1 MISPEVFLQELGLSP
16 KETQVYLALLKLGPS
31 SVRHLAEAAQVNR
44 GTTYDIL
51 KSLQQQGL
59 VSYYDQ
65 EKKTYFVAQEPES
78 LSQMI
83 ADRKQSLETMSQ
95 QLKEVVPQLRSI
107 ADKQGASKPVVRYY
121 HGPKGVRNILRE
133 VLEDVSNLPRK
144 EYCVYSSAA
153 IAAHLYEA
161 IPNFTKM
168 RIKAGLHVRVIAF
181 GNGGTVN
188 EELSERRWLSKEQTT
203 STYTI
208 IFGRKTAFIS
218 LDAQEQPHGVIIED
232 SNLADTQ
239 RLLFDAHWRTL
250 QTL

>member
-1 MISPEVFLQELGLSP
+1 MISPEVFLQQLGLSA
-16 KETQVYLALLKLGPS
+16 KETQVYLALLKRGPS

-65 EKKTYFVAQEPES
+65 EKKTYFVAQDPES
-78 LSQMI
+78 LSQII
-83 ADRKQSLETMSQ
+83 ADRKQSLESLDQ
-95 QLKEVVPQLRSI
+95 QLEGVVPQLKSV
-107 ADKQGASKPVVRYY
+107 ANATSASKPVVRYY

-133 VLEDVSNLPRK
+133 VLEDVASLSK
-144 EYCVYSSAA
+144 KAYCVYSSST
-153 IAAHLYEA
+153 IAKHLYDA
-161 IPNFTKM
+161 IPNFTKL

-181 GNGGTVN
+181 GEGGSTK
-188 EELSERRWLSKEQTT
+188 ETLAERRWLSREKTA

-218 LDAQEQPHGVIIED
+218 LDDREQPHGVILED
-232 SNLADTQ
+232 ANLSETQ
-239 RLLFDAHWRTL
+239 RLLFDAHWNSLT
-250 QTL
+250 